1 MGRHLCKV
9 VETFTLKTN
18 GYFSITL
25 SFFYGPARKL
35 YKPSAL
41 NLVFRLLRS
50 VYQGKNPQQT
60 KPPVLPHMPWIRCV
74 HPTTQALFLLHN
86 VVCPHTYRQPLS
98 IQPLS
103 SGRGGGGV
111 VVSAGHIRTF
121 RQKEP
126 MFHGFLSFP
135 PTSSLPCHC
144 PKAATSFLWNISPW
158 LCLISSSVLCS
169 PWKSPLSH

>member
-50 VYQGKNPQQT
+50 VYQGKKPQQT

-103 SGRGGGGV
+103 SGRGGGGWWCLLATFGPSDKRNQCFMDFS
-111 VVSAGHIRTF
+111 VSHQPA
-121 RQKEP
+121 
-126 MFHGFLSFP
+126 
-135 PTSSLPCHC
+135 HC
-144 PKAATSFLWNISPW
+144 PAT
-158 LCLISSSVLCS
+158 VLKQLQVSCGIF
-169 PWKSPLSH
+169 PLGFAW